1 MKTSYLFLSNGFE
14 EIEAVTI
21 IDILR
26 RAKIDLKIVSMG
38 EERAVI
44 GEHGITLM
52 ADVLYSKTKWDNS
65 EFFILPGGIGS
76 TKDFFMN
83 DSLKMDIL
91 EHYKSGTLH
100 CSYRRISCHIRRVR
114 HFK

>member
-44 GEHGITLM
+44 GEHGITFM
-52 ADVLYSKTKWDNS
+52 ADVLYSKT
-65 EFFILPGGIGS
+65 
-76 TKDFFMN
+76 
-83 DSLKMDIL
+83 
-91 EHYKSGTLH
+91 
-100 CSYRRISCHIRRVR
+100 
-114 HFK
+114 

>member
-44 GEHGITLM
+44 GEHGITLNFLFCPEEL
-52 ADVLYSKTKWDNS
+52 VV
-65 EFFILPGGIGS
+65 
-76 TKDFFMN
+76 
-83 DSLKMDIL
+83 
-91 EHYKSGTLH
+91 
-100 CSYRRISCHIRRVR
+100 RRI
-114 HFK
+114 FL

>member
-52 ADVLYSKTKWDNS
+52 ADVLYSKTKW
-65 EFFILPGGIGS
+65 GI
-76 TKDFFMN
+76 
-83 DSLKMDIL
+83 
-91 EHYKSGTLH
+91 TLNFLF
-100 CSYRRISCHIRRVR
+100 CPEELVVR
-114 HFK
+114 KIFL